1 MNYYNDAVMMAY
13 QLGIWERVPENGSQ
27 HAKRR
32 ESGPFRLRA
41 APKATRRS
49 RRTA

>member
-27 HAKRR
+27 H
-32 ESGPFRLRA
+32 SLRA
-41 APKATRRS
+41 EQKYSFFIFIFAICPKFIT
-49 RRTA
+49 